1 MIRPSLTPTCGV
13 SDTTWK
19 GSSAITTAEERLLS
33 MEEAAQYLD
42 EVRTLWA
49 AATRTEAACTR
60 SDLVP
65 RGAYRTRQTGHREG
79 GSTCTVPGFT
89 ALYRCGSRTGGR
101 DIDVGTNSRGTKC
114 SRESVRP
121 HGQAVL
127 AHPPRTALL
136 GVVRG
141 DPLLKIDSV
150 SYLADGRPLKY
161 YEAWHRGDRSKL
173 EIEVISSGAMSTRSI
188 SMANRSGRTEGATQ
202 AVAHISAQSDSMDR
216 TVV

>member
-1 MIRPSLTPTCGV
+1 MV
-13 SDTTWK
+13 
-19 GSSAITTAEERLLS
+19 E
-33 MEEAAQYLD
+33 
-42 EVRTLWA
+42 
-49 AATRTEAACTR
+49 
-60 SDLVP
+60 
-65 RGAYRTRQTGHREG
+65 
-79 GSTCTVPGFT
+79 
-89 ALYRCGSRTGGR
+89 
-101 DIDVGTNSRGTKC
+101 
-114 SRESVRP
+114 
-121 HGQAVL
+121 AVL